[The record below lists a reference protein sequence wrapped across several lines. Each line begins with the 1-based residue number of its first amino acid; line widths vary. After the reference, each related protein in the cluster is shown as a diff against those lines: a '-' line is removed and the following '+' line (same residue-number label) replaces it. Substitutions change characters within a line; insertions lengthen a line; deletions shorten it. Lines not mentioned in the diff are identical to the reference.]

1 MSLQILING
10 LATGSVYALIATGFA
25 LIFNVL
31 KFSNFS
37 HGATMTAAA
46 FVAYFLVSSKGMGL
60 TATLVAAAAAGAV
73 IALFGRIFRVP
84 PYHFEPFFSYLF
96 FCVLH
101 YAGHAL

>member
-60 TATLVAAAAAGAV
+60 TAGCRCGRGRRHC
-73 IALFGRIFRVP
+73 ALRRIFRVP